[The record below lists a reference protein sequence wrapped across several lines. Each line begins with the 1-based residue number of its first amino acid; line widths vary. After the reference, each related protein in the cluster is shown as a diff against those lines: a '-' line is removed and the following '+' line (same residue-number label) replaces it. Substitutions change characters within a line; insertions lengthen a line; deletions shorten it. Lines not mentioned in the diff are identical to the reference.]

1 MADNA
6 ADELARNIA
15 RNIVPLD
22 AGKDVLS
29 PYQKAESGIMRLLE
43 AMGITQQPQ
52 RAPSITEPLPRI
64 NPAKGQVEFP
74 PGYKGPR

>member
-29 PYQKAESGIMRLLE
+29 PYQKAESGIMRLLQ
-43 AMGITQQPQ
+43 AMGITQQP
-52 RAPSITEPLPRI
+52 APSITEPLPRI
-64 NPAKGQVEFP
+64 NPATGQVEFP